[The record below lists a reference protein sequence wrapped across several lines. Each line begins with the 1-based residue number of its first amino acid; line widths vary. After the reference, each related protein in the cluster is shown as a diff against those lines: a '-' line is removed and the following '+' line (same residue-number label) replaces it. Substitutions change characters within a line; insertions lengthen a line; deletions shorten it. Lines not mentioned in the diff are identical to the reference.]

1 MKGKK
6 KAIAIA
12 LAATMTM
19 GSSLTVFAAE
29 TGSGTTSGKGEN
41 EGHVEKEVINV
52 VLPVVPE
59 TTGSPF
65 EYIADPERLIQAT
78 AGARYEDFTFPD
90 KNGDTGVYFLVG
102 EKEYANTSST
112 LQVINKSSCDVT
124 ITVTAK
130 ATAASDKDLKLS
142 TTNTVSGGD
151 PEAPLFLNL
160 KVGQTDQAISTSE
173 AAVVKTIEG
182 NADNFEV
189 KYTGSGYEYVPKV
202 SAYSWK
208 ALNISLSGAVSE
220 NAVITN
226 DTTVPTVDVTWA
238 FAKAADDAV
247 ADTTEQV
254 VYEDTGE
261 PGIISISDF
270 VKADPKDVVI
280 QFSAGFGDQALD
292 IDGVTLNKG
301 SSPTAANPVSYSV
314 DMNKWTVT
322 IKSTAE
328 YLNNAKGTLPI
339 QLVLTKDGKAV
350 KKLNGTVVVKND
362 YDPEPP
368 AIISITDFV
377 KGTSKNVVITFSLG
391 TKDLAVDADN
401 VVLYQSD
408 ARSAVS
414 ASKYTVN
421 MAEQTVTID
430 ATVGFLTNATADV
443 PIFVT
448 FTKNGSEVGE
458 VVGTIKFVKKQ

>member
-1 MKGKK
+1 MKGRK

-19 GSSLTVFAAE
+19 GSSLTAFAAE

-65 EYIADPERLIQAT
+65 EYIADPERLIQST
-78 AGARYEDFTFPD
+78 AGARYEDFTFPEAD
-90 KNGDTGVYFLVG
+90 GDTGVYFLVG
-102 EKEYANTSST
+102 EKEYANTSTT

-151 PEAPLFLNL
+151 ADAPLFLNL

-182 NADNFEV
+182 NEDNFEV
-189 KYTGSGYEYVPKV
+189 KYTGSGYEYVPKAT
-202 SAYSWK
+202 AYSWK

-254 VYEDTGE
+254 VYEDSGE

-270 VKADPKDVVI
+270 IKVNPKDVVI
-280 QFSAGFGDQALD
+280 QFSAGLGDKALD
-292 IDGVTLNKG
+292 VDGVTLLKG
-301 SSPTAANPVSYSV
+301 SDRTAANAGVYSV
-314 DMNKWTVT
+314 DMANRTVT
-322 IKSTAE
+322 IASSAGFLTG
-328 YLNNAKGTLPI
+328 AKGDVPI
-339 QLVLTKDGKAV
+339 QLVLTKEGKTV
-350 KKLNGTVVVKND
+350 LKLNGAIKVLND
-362 YDPEPP
+362 YPAEAP
-368 AIISITDFV
+368 AIISITDYV
-377 KGTSKNVVITFSLG
+377 KNQPVVITFSLG

-401 VVLYQSD
+401 AVLYQTTG
-408 ARSAVS
+408 RVAVNT
-414 ASKYTVN
+414 SKYKVDMVN
-421 MAEQTVTID
+421 HTVTID
-430 ATVGFLTNATADV
+430 GTASFLTGLTADL
-443 PIFVT
+443 PIYLA
-448 FTKNGSEVGE
+448 FTKNGSEVAE
-458 VVGTIKFVKKQ
+458 LTGTIKLAK